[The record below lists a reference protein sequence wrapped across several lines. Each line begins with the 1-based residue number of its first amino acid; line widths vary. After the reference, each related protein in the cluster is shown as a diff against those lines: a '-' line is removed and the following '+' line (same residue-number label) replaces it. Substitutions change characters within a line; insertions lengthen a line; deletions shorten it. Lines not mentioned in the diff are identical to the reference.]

1 MGSTPA
7 QSSIVSIAKQAA
19 KIGRGGTIVLSDQP
33 WYKFNTLENGLGALQ
48 DQQVFPPE
56 SGGPLT
62 PRGAYKQSKFFG
74 GTVTLIPRLE
84 STLGLLLNAVMGKA
98 STVTGV
104 TADGVSHAGVNTHIF
119 HFDPAGAANQP
130 WMAVRRHIPTPSSSN
145 YHGEIGFD
153 CKVGLFDLTIPAMG
167 KLVSRI
173 QMVGRDYKLA
183 LDSNTW
189 SYANASF
196 DDELTAPDSGRGFFK
211 IAGAEY
217 PTMGASFQ
225 LMNGLTSPQ
234 QEMIIGDFSPD
245 DFVALTRAAQI
256 QFVYKYENADLYRT
270 LLGGDPSAVDWS
282 SLPFVA
288 NTVGATFALQAR
300 FETPGEIGVTG
311 LPYALEIRANKV
323 TVAVTGPIE
332 LQPGNIITQTF
343 VLTVLTPS
351 NSAVDYL
358 QFIIEN
364 AEAAAFYA

>member
-7 QSSIVSIAKQAA
+7 QSSILSIAEQTG
-19 KIGRGGTIVLSDQP
+19 KIGRGGTFTVADYD
-33 WYKFNTLENGLGALQ
+33 WYKFNTLENGVGAIQ

-62 PRGAYKQSKFFG
+62 PRGAYKQAKFFG

-84 STLGLLLNAVMGKA
+84 STLGFLLKAAMGSA
-98 STVTGV
+98 STVSGV
-104 TADGVSHAGVNTHIF
+104 TADGATAVGVNTHIF
-119 HFDPAGAANQP
+119 RFDPAGAANQP
-130 WMAVRRHIPTPSSSN
+130 WMAIRRHIPTPNSSN
-145 YHGEIGFD
+145 YHGEVGFD

-167 KLVSRI
+167 KLVARV
-173 QMVGRDYKLA
+173 QMVGRDYLTPTDSDTWTYENA
-183 LDSNTW
+183 L
-189 SYANASF
+189 F
-196 DDELTAPDSGRGFFK
+196 DDELTSPDSGRGFFK
-211 IAGAEY
+211 IAGVEY
-217 PTMGASFQ
+217 PTIGASFQ
-225 LMNGLTSPQ
+225 LMNGLTGPQ

-270 LLGGDPSAVDWS
+270 LLNGAPSAEEWS

-288 NTVGATFALQAR
+288 DTSGATYALQAR
-300 FETPGEIGVTG
+300 FETPGEIVSGH
-311 LPYALEIRANKV
+311 PWALEIRANKV

-343 VLTVLTPS
+343 VLTVLTDKNPS
-351 NSAVDYL
+351 IDYL

-364 AEAAAFYA
+364 DEPAATYA